1 MDLGAKAIYRRRM
14 RQAFWSLFSL
24 LTLVIFGACI
34 YNMMSDNFEVAVLAE
49 ATACREELGV
59 CEAQQTY
66 VERTP
71 FAETFEF
78 STLHRRKLRVR
89 CMRSLIFVGGYS
101 CVARVRLCTEG
112 GCVETA
118 TAPAGS
124 GSAPAV
130 PLGAR
135 PRSAITRPAASASP

>member
-1 MDLGAKAIYRRRM
+1 MDLAVKAIYRRRM

-24 LTLVIFGACI
+24 LTIVIFVACI
-34 YNMMSDNFEVAVLAE
+34 YNMMSDNFEVAALAE
-49 ATACREELGV
+49 ATACREESGV

-66 VERTP
+66 VERNP

-89 CMRSLIFVGGYS
+89 CMRSLIFAGAYS
-101 CVARVRLCTEG
+101 CAARVRLCTEG

-118 TAPAGS
+118 TVPAVS
-124 GSAPAV
+124 GSAPRPPPV
-130 PLGAR
+130 R
-135 PRSAITRPAASASP
+135 PRSAIGRPAASASP